1 MLLRLFSLLVLQR
14 REEEP
19 VLPVQEPL
27 ASSDRLSLG
36 ALRMNSL
43 KRDLIQLNSSAVT
56 GQPSF
61 FPSFLNESNN

>member
-36 ALRMNSL
+36 R
-43 KRDLIQLNSSAVT
+43 T
-56 GQPSF
+56 
-61 FPSFLNESNN
+61 